1 MKRLSDSQTSG
12 ILRAAL
18 AEAHKLASLL
28 ATRSTTKLS
37 KFRARLTK
45 QDHSALLA
53 MLFDKIFRK
62 RVSSPALGGQRQALH
77 FRNTAQEVAIS
88 MLHRAGPWLR
98 VITNA
103 QCTLVRNPRYAHA
116 MDRIFAIP
124 ALRWWSEGLAAQ
136 MLEFANHARQR
147 RRYRLHANARPFVLS
162 DIQGAAMGV
171 IETKATGTISEPA
184 TELLAQTRDQI
195 IEILVP
201 PTAIIERRL
210 DPLPAESRPY
220 ADDVVRHRIESLV
233 PWRASDVLH
242 ATVIEERSDGRI
254 DVIVRATSR
263 AAIAPAIAAAAA
275 YAPRNIAVVADAA
288 RDAGSAIPVSIS
300 AEDEHG
306 GSRAAARHAIAGLLL
321 FAVCVVVWTILHW
334 QLLASE
340 SATLDRA
347 ISGRRSVMQRASN
360 IEADSEPGELK
371 RRKPVAVR
379 VLDQLSVILPD
390 DTYLNEFHLEADQ
403 LRIAGVSG
411 RAAELVAILERSG
424 HFRKAAFYAPTT
436 RMVGSRTDQFYI
448 QAVVVPETGP

>member
-1 MKRLSDSQTSG
+1 MDW
-12 ILRAAL
+12 
-18 AEAHKLASLL
+18 
-28 ATRSTTKLS
+28 
-37 KFRARLTK
+37 
-45 QDHSALLA
+45 
-53 MLFDKIFRK
+53 IF
-62 RVSSPALGGQRQALH
+62 G
-77 FRNTAQEVAIS
+77 
-88 MLHRAGPWLR
+88 
-98 VITNA
+98 
-103 QCTLVRNPRYAHA
+103 
-116 MDRIFAIP
+116 IP

-136 MLEFANHARQR
+136 MLEFANPARQR

-171 IETKATGTISEPA
+171 IETKAIGTISEPA

-242 ATVIEERSDGRI
+242 ATAIEERSDGRI

-288 RDAGSAIPVSIS
+288 AGSAIPVPIS
-300 AEDEHG
+300 AGDALA
-306 GSRAAARHAIAGLLL
+306 GSQAAARHAIAGLLF
-321 FAVCVVVWTILHW
+321 FAVCVVTWTILHW

-340 SATLDRA
+340 SATLDLS

-360 IEADSEPGELK
+360 IEADSELGELK
-371 RRKPVAVR
+371 RRKPAAVR
-379 VLDQLSVILPD
+379 VLNQLSLILPD
-390 DTYLNEFHLEADQ
+390 DTYLKEFQLEADQ